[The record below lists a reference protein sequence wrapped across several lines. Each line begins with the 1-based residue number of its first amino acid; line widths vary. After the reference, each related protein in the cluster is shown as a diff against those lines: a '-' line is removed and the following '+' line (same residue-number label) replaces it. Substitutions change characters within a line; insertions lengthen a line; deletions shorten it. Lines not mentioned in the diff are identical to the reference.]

1 MITDLVQIRRLG
13 EQKKEENSRFR
24 RHLKTYRHVER
35 RLKKMAQDVEE
46 EINCLECGNCC
57 RVATAKVLDRDVE
70 RLAKHL
76 RIPVARFVKE
86 YCMESKEEE
95 GWILKRSDE
104 TGCVFLSGNECTV
117 YEVRPGS
124 CADFPHMARGA
135 RSLESR
141 MWAMP
146 DRATYCP
153 IVYNTLEAWK
163 KETGFSASPK

>member
-35 RLKKMAQDVEE
+35 RLKKIAQDVEE

-76 RIPVARFVKE
+76 RIPVARFVQRVLHGE
-86 YCMESKEEE
+86 Q
-95 GWILKRSDE
+95 
-104 TGCVFLSGNECTV
+104 
-117 YEVRPGS
+117 
-124 CADFPHMARGA
+124 RGRRLDPQA
-135 RSLESR
+135 QR
-141 MWAMP
+141 
-146 DRATYCP
+146 
-153 IVYNTLEAWK
+153 
-163 KETGFSASPK
+163 